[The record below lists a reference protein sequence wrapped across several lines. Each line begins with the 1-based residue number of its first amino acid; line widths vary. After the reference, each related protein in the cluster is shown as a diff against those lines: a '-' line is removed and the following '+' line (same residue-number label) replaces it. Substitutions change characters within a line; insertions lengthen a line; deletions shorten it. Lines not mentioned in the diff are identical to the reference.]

1 MKRLQFSLVLGL
13 LIGGAAL
20 ATRGTPD
27 PRVNLG
33 SLTELWSDALRDT
46 DQIGMKLTRVSAAD
60 EMRTGAELAGRFAS
74 GEQRIAGQTYVG
86 EVGATVAEHVSR
98 REIRYQFHLIDSPA
112 INAFALPGG
121 QIFVTTGMLKFVDS
135 EAELAAASGTDS
147 HVDLR
152 HCIERYQY
160 EITLGKFGAPEAGQ
174 TLELARRLAAS
185 SFTPDQELEA
195 DAQGL
200 RMSIEAGYDPDAAAA
215 LFLRM
220 QATLRESAPATTP
233 VGEVTQS
240 IGGPSNPSSAL
251 IHHPRSVPVNS
262 RTSSTV
268 TALVSTAQPFM
279 SANKTCA
286 TAYKSQNT
294 NFRMST
300 GPYDI
305 TPPNPRHDARQPAS
319 ATAVGSAGLLGPKR
333 KTL

>member
-33 SLTELWSDALRDT
+33 SLTELWSDTLRDT

-135 EAELAAASGTDS
+135 EAELAAVLGHEIS

-240 IGGPSNPSSAL
+240 IGGALESFFRSHPPSAERSRQLEDIVNRHRSSLHGAAFYVGKQNL
-251 IHHPRSVPVNS
+251 RNRIQKSKHEFPDEY
-262 RTSSTV
+262 RT
-268 TALVSTAQPFM
+268 L
-279 SANKTCA
+279 
-286 TAYKSQNT
+286 
-294 NFRMST
+294 
-300 GPYDI
+300 
-305 TPPNPRHDARQPAS
+305 
-319 ATAVGSAGLLGPKR
+319 
-333 KTL
+333 